1 MIAPDLPAHGVDST
15 PLTSRPYELYVPRVC
30 EVLDYPQG
38 SRDFVGHSSGG
49 MIISEA
55 ARQRSNRISGLV
67 FLSAFLLPPG
77 KTPRVVIE
85 MDNESML
92 RRAIEIN
99 VEKGVSSIKAECA
112 RMLFFEDCSVSDA
125 EWAMS
130 RLQPEPLI
138 PPGLSS
144 DSHGVGESGPIIP
157 RFYIECLQDKA
168 LSPRAQQWMYAESA
182 CEAVYSLNTS
192 HSPFLSAPEALSRY
206 LIEIADHISCGRKP

>member
-1 MIAPDLPAHGVDST
+1 M
-15 PLTSRPYELYVPRVC
+15 YVPRVC
-30 EVLDYPQG
+30 EVLDTLND
-38 SRDFVGHSSGG
+38 RAILVGHSSGG

-55 ARQRSNRISGLV
+55 ARQRSNCISGLV

-77 KTPRVVIE
+77 KTPRTVIE

-92 RRAIEIN
+92 PRAIEID

-112 RMLFFEDCSVSDA
+112 RMLFYEDCSVSDA

-138 PPGLSS
+138 PPGLSF
-144 DSHGVGESGPIIP
+144 DSQDVGESGPFIP
-157 RFYIECLQDKA
+157 RFYIECLQDRA
-168 LSPRAQQWMYAESA
+168 LSPRTQQWMYAESA
-182 CEAVYSLNTS
+182 CDAVYSLNTS

-206 LIEIADHISCGRKP
+206 LIEIAGHTSCARKP